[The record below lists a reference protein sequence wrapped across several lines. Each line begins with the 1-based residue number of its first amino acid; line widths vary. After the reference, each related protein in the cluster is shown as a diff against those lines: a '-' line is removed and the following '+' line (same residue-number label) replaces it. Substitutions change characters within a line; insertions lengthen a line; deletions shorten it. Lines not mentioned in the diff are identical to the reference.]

1 MLKGRLGIESA
12 RIPHADR
19 HGVMWLGRGN
29 LVTEDGTLHFLTAG
43 GTGLEP
49 GDYAVPFQLVS
60 CLVLEPGTTITHDA
74 VRLLASHGT
83 GVVFSGEGGVRMYA
97 SLLPHGPD
105 ASARARAQVRAWSD
119 ADQRQRIVRRM
130 YAWRMGELFPDAPL
144 DVLRGMEGARAK
156 ETYRVLSE
164 QLGVRWYGRKF
175 DRNTPEKDDPPNQ
188 AINHASTAVMAAAQV
203 AVAATGTLPQLGFI
217 HEDSGIAFAL
227 DVADLFRDTITVPCA
242 FASVKEHR
250 KRPDQPLERVAR
262 QMTARAMRRDQ
273 VVTKM
278 IDRIKE
284 LFDVAVVSR
293 GDGEAEVIPLGGRPA
308 PDAKVAAPMST
319 AQPMAGGSGAA
330 SSAADLEEREGGSL
344 GEDGDDR

>member
-1 MLKGRLGIESA
+1 MLNGRLGIESA

-29 LVTEDGTLHFLTAG
+29 VVTEDGTLHFLTAG
-43 GTGLEP
+43 GAGLEP
-49 GDYAVPFQLVS
+49 GDYTIPFQLVS

-97 SLLPHGPD
+97 SVLPHGPD

-119 ADQRQRIVRRM
+119 ADQRQRVVRRM
-130 YAWRMGELFPDAPL
+130 YAWRMGEVFPDAPL

-308 PDAKVAAPMST
+308 PHVEVAAPM
-319 AQPMAGGSGAA
+319 ASGEPTVG
-330 SSAADLEEREGGSL
+330 SAAGPSAPDLEERQGGL

>member
-1 MLKGRLGIESA
+1 VLKGRLGIESA

-29 LVTEDGTLHFLTAG
+29 LLTEDGTLHFLTAG
-43 GTGLEP
+43 GAGLEP
-49 GDYAVPFQLVS
+49 GDYAIPFQMVS
-60 CLVLEPGTTITHDA
+60 CLVLEPGTTVTHDA
-74 VRLLASHGT
+74 IRLLASHGT
-83 GVVFSGEGGVRMYA
+83 GVVFSGEGGVRMYG
-97 SLLPHGPD
+97 SVLPHGPD
-105 ASARARAQVRAWSD
+105 ASARARAQVRAWS
-119 ADQRQRIVRRM
+119 APDQRQRVVRRM
-130 YAWRMGELFPDAPL
+130 YAWRMGEVFPDAPL

-156 ETYRVLSE
+156 ETYRVLSQ

-175 DRNTPEKDDPPNQ
+175 DRNAPDRDDPPNQ

-242 FASVKEHR
+242 FAAVKEQR
-250 KRPDQPLERVAR
+250 KRSDQPLERVAR
-262 QMTARAMRRDQ
+262 QLTARAMRREQ

-278 IDRIKE
+278 IERIKE

-293 GDGEAEVIPLGGRPA
+293 ADGPGEVISL
-308 PDAKVAAPMST
+308 DAARGST
-319 AQPMAGGSGAA
+319 TATTGT
-330 SSAADLEEREGGSL
+330 SAAGDAHDAAELDASEEL
-344 GEDGDDR
+344 DP

>member
-1 MLKGRLGIESA
+1 LLKGRLGIESA

-19 HGVMWLGRGN
+19 HGVMWLARSN
-29 LVTEDGTLHFLTAG
+29 LVTEDGTLRFLTAG
-43 GTGLEP
+43 GAGLEP
-49 GDYAVPFQLVS
+49 GDYAIPFQLVS

-97 SLLPHGPD
+97 SVLPHGPD

-119 ADQRQRIVRRM
+119 ADQRQRVVRRM
-130 YAWRMGELFPDAPL
+130 YAWRMGEVFPDAPL
-144 DVLRGMEGARAK
+144 DVLRGMGGARAK

-175 DRNTPEKDDPPNQ
+175 DRNTHEKDDPPNQ
-188 AINHASTAVMAAAQV
+188 AINHAATAVMAAAQV

-242 FASVKEHR
+242 FASVKEQR
-250 KRPDQPLERVAR
+250 KRPDQTLERVAR

-284 LFDVAVVSR
+284 LFDVAIVSR
-293 GDGEAEVIPLGGRPA
+293 TEGDAEVIPLGGRPA
-308 PDAKVAAPMST
+308 SP
-319 AQPMAGGSGAA
+319 
-330 SSAADLEEREGGSL
+330 AADAAAATAGDADDLEGVSSEGEG
-344 GEDGDDR
+344 DGR

>member
-1 MLKGRLGIESA
+1 VLKGRLGIESA

-19 HGVMWLGRGN
+19 HGVMWLGRGT
-29 LVTEDGTLHFLTAG
+29 LLTEDGTLHFLTAG
-43 GTGLEP
+43 GAGLEP
-49 GDYAVPFQLVS
+49 GDYAIPFQMVS
-60 CLVLEPGTTITHDA
+60 CLVLEPGTTVTHDA
-74 VRLLASHGT
+74 IRLLASHGT
-83 GVVFSGEGGVRMYA
+83 GVVFSGEGGVRMYG
-97 SLLPHGPD
+97 SVLPHGPD

-119 ADQRQRIVRRM
+119 PDQRQRVVRRM
-130 YAWRMGELFPDAPL
+130 YAWRMGEVFPDAPL

-156 ETYRVLSE
+156 ETYCVLSQ

-175 DRNTPEKDDPPNQ
+175 DRNAPDRDDPPNQ

-242 FASVKEHR
+242 FAAVKEQR
-250 KRPDQPLERVAR
+250 KRSDQPLERVAR
-262 QMTARAMRRDQ
+262 QLTARAMRREQ

-278 IDRIKE
+278 IERIKE

-293 GDGEAEVIPLGGRPA
+293 ADGPGEVISL
-308 PDAKVAAPMST
+308 DAARGST
-319 AQPMAGGSGAA
+319 TATTGT
-330 SSAADLEEREGGSL
+330 SAAGDAHDAAELDASEEL
-344 GEDGDDR
+344 DP

>member
-29 LVTEDGTLHFLTAG
+29 LLTEDGTLHFLTAG
-43 GTGLEP
+43 GAGLEP
-49 GDYAVPFQLVS
+49 GDYAIPFQMVS
-60 CLVLEPGTTITHDA
+60 CLVLEPGTTVTHDA
-74 VRLLASHGT
+74 IRLLASHGT
-83 GVVFSGEGGVRMYA
+83 GVVFSGEGGVRMYG
-97 SLLPHGPD
+97 SVLPHGPD
-105 ASARARAQVRAWSD
+105 ASARARAQVRAWS
-119 ADQRQRIVRRM
+119 APDQRQRVVRRM
-130 YAWRMGELFPDAPL
+130 YAWRMGEVFPDAPL

-156 ETYRVLSE
+156 ETYRVLSQ

-175 DRNTPEKDDPPNQ
+175 DRNAPDRDDPPNQ

-242 FASVKEHR
+242 FAAVKEQR
-250 KRPDQPLERVAR
+250 KRSDQPLERVAR
-262 QMTARAMRRDQ
+262 QLTARAMRREQ

-278 IDRIKE
+278 IERIKE

-293 GDGEAEVIPLGGRPA
+293 ADGPGEVISL
-308 PDAKVAAPMST
+308 DAARGST
-319 AQPMAGGSGAA
+319 TATTGT
-330 SSAADLEEREGGSL
+330 SAAGDAHDAAELDASEEL
-344 GEDGDDR
+344 DP